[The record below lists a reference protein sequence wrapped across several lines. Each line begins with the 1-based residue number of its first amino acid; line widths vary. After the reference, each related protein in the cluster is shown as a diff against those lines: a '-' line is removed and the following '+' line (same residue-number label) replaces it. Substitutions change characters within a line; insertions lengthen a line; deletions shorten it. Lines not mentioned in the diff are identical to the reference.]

1 MLRRSHKKSRGGC
14 VECKRRHVKC
24 DERRPRCLLCT
35 MSSRQCSFASEAPT
49 PTKPSPAPLGS
60 PTLSSPR
67 EAQSEMQDDSRARRI
82 EEPINLQHTELLIH
96 LTSSQAT
103 DVFSLGDDLEPHHTT
118 VSWALGIGLT
128 SPYLLY
134 QLLAFSARHLA
145 YLHPDRKAYHIH
157 QAISLQTR
165 ALSLFNA
172 EKVQVN
178 ASNCVAICLFSVVL
192 GHHLLA
198 DTLTLALAQRVPAA
212 GCGGGG
218 GGLNA
223 FLERYV
229 QCLETH
235 RGVYTVAMS
244 GWSLLMETELAPVLS
259 RSRAFTSQEP
269 KGDECQRLKVLT
281 ISSVSLIQEEKEACL
296 QAIRYL
302 QLGFDALSTGE
313 DDNRGYQMLFLWNVL
328 VLPGFSG
335 LLAMR
340 RAEALVILAYY
351 ALLLHHGR
359 HIWQVGGAGQH
370 ILLMIEEHLGP
381 DWDEWLEYPRSGMRF
396 G

>member
-24 DERRPRCLLCT
+24 DEQRPRCLLCT
-35 MSSRQCSFASEAPT
+35 MSSRECSFASEAPT
-49 PTKPSPAPLGS
+49 PADRSPTILRSPRPSPSWDQNEGQGNA
-60 PTLSSPR
+60 R
-67 EAQSEMQDDSRARRI
+67 AQSI
-82 EEPINLQHTELLIH
+82 EDPINLQHTELLIH
-96 LTSSQAT
+96 LTSSRAA
-103 DVFSLGDDLEPHHTT
+103 DVFSLGDGFEPYQATA
-118 VSWALGIGLT
+118 SRALGIGLT

-145 YLHPDRKAYHIH
+145 YLHPDKRAYHLH
-157 QAISLQTR
+157 QATSLQTR

-172 EKVQVN
+172 GKVQIT
-178 ASNCVAICLFSVVL
+178 ASNCVAVCLFSVVL
-192 GHHLLA
+192 GHHLLT
-198 DTLTLALAQRVPAA
+198 DTLTLALSGSVQPP
-212 GCGGGG
+212 GCRGS
-218 GGLNA
+218 GLDS
-223 FLERYV
+223 FLNRYI

-235 RGVYTVAMS
+235 RGVYTVAMG

-269 KGDECQRLKVLT
+269 KGDECQQLQALVV
-281 ISSVSLIQEEKEACL
+281 SSVSLKQEEKEACQ

-302 QLGFDALSTGE
+302 QLGFDALSTWE
-313 DDNRGYQMLFLWNVL
+313 NENMRYQMLFLWNVL
-328 VLPGFSG
+328 VPSEFGG
-335 LLAMR
+335 LLAR
-340 RAEALVILAYY
+340 KRAQALVILAYY

-370 ILLMIEEHLGP
+370 IIGMIEEYLGP
-381 DWDEWLEYPRSGMRF
+381 KWSQWIEYPRLGMRF